1 MKIKFPTS
9 LGLYA
14 YIFLL
19 VVVSNK
25 DTLDFV
31 MGHFWFWLFA
41 ILLSILWI
49 AGTTISEMEKDYL
62 TDVINGLNR
71 RVHYLENRE
80 KYRTADFFGLNKN
93 KEENDHE

>member
-1 MKIKFPTS
+1 MKVKFPTS

-25 DTLDFV
+25 DTIDFV
-31 MGHFWFWLFA
+31 MGNHWYLLFT

-49 AGTTISEMEKDYL
+49 AGTIISEMEKDYL

-71 RVHYLENRE
+71 RVNYLENRE